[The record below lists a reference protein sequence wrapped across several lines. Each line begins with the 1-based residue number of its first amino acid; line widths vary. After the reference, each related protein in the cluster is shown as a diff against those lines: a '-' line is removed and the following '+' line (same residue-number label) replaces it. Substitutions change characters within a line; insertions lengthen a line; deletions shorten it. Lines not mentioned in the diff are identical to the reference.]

1 MISIKNEST
10 ETRYIS
16 STVAYLLV
24 TLTLY
29 NIMDVVTIIIIIVI
43 IIQIKH
49 LYKQFGD
56 GSSSLPPHL
65 QQFKGVPTQWILP
78 ETKQPEHEAY
88 HSFPSR
94 ANIEIAQM
102 IPSTLPYTT

>member
-1 MISIKNEST
+1 VEN
-10 ETRYIS
+10 
-16 STVAYLLV
+16 LLV

-29 NIMDVVTIIIIIVI
+29 NIMDVIVVVVII

-65 QQFKGVPTQWILP
+65 QKFKGVPTQWIP
-78 ETKQPEHEAY
+78 PQIMQPEHEAD

-94 ANIEIAQM
+94 ANTVIAWR
-102 IPSTLPYTT
+102 IPSTPPIHLHGVIIRQNGTPL

>member
-1 MISIKNEST
+1 MNSIKNESK
-10 ETRYIS
+10 ETRYTS

-24 TLTLY
+24 TLTLH
-29 NIMDVVTIIIIIVI
+29 IMDVIIIII

-49 LYKQFGD
+49 LYKQCGD

-65 QQFKGVPTQWILP
+65 QKCKGVPTQWTPP

-94 ANIEIAQM
+94 TNIAIAQR
-102 IPSTLPYTT
+102 IPSLSLYTFME